1 MTDPDVVIARDKA
14 LVDIIGMLNPLATV
28 GEATHGYHVEI
39 ALALQHLRNALML
52 NRTAGE

>member
-52 NRTAGE
+52 NRTGGE